1 MQSWAK
7 RGLQTALVTSGLLM
21 LGTGI
26 ASADE
31 QVNPDIPASPLDANV
46 TVPLEIDNNA
56 VGTPPGQANL
66 PGYKGEVSTK
76 TVTKPVSDALHSA
89 SSPGSGTNG
98 IGGGLPS
105 LPGKG
110 AVPAPLARNDSPR
123 QVSGGLT
130 PGGFTT
136 TDDILKGNKV
146 VGDVVVPIQIVD
158 NAIGVLGDAEV
169 KGGSHQQTWSHNQDV
184 KTTGEDSSLAGNVVS
199 LDWALPVQIAGN
211 GGGLAGGTGRVVG
224 GSAGQSTTE
233 TGNITTDGEGSAL
246 SGNVVAGQFATPV
259 QVTGN
264 AASWIIGNADSSGYE
279 AETDAT
285 SGGWVQ
291 TDGDD
296 SSLGGNA
303 GAVPIALPVKVN
315 DNAAAA
321 WGSLANSN
329 SSSAADATAGDT
341 TPGWSNVPTY
351 VQTSGEDSFLAGNA
365 IVPQTADVAN
375 VGGVAASWIGLANT
389 GKDGGTSQSSAV
401 DAGGF
406 VSSEGEGA
414 TGGGNIVDPAVAA
427 PAEVTCIAGTYIGN
441 STATSCEN
449 TVDANAGNGSHTTGD
464 DSTLAGNIVNTQAAL
479 APEVY
484 GVGASHIGQAAAEA
498 TETKTVTAG
507 GYDGTTGDD
516 SSGSGNIVQVPAA
529 VPAEVFGVGG
539 SFIGQ
544 GSGSADETKVVS
556 GGGGGNTA
564 DDNGFL
570 SSNLATT
577 PASLPVQLFGI
588 GAAFIGQGHGAAD
601 GDTTSNAGGDVH
613 ATGDGG
619 AGAGNLVYGPV
630 SLPVQGHNFAAVLGG
645 IASGKGTNL
654 TDSSAGGDATANG
667 ADGALAGNIV
677 QTPVGGAVP
686 VTGLG
691 VAGAGIAKG
700 DSVSDVMSEAG
711 GDATTNG
718 DNGAVA
724 GNIIGAQ
731 ALPITPVTHD
741 AVAAAGLADAEGS
754 NTVDAL
760 SGGDVETSGLDGSLS
775 GNILDI
781 PAAADPEVFG
791 DAIAAVGGASKT
803 NAESVIDGQAGGD
816 SITDGNGEALSGFN
830 LHRPFIFVIP
840 VNEFEMPVLAVADEN
855 STDDTEVNDEDYT
868 RAFTDSVGS
877 EMPIDALPTL
887 PFGALAVP
895 SLNGA
900 GALPTTPAIGG
911 ARADGPQLGGLTA
924 GLTALKQVGA
934 IPAQLPKSALPALP
948 GTPALPGVSALPGTS
963 ALPGVPALPGTPALP
978 GQGRADAPKISQLPS
993 LPSVTSLPIAG
1004 GLPVDLPAV
1013 GQLPIGQLPVG
1024 QLPAAGKL
1032 PVDLPAV
1039 GQLPIGQLPVG
1050 QLPAAGKLLVGQLP
1064 VGQLPVGQLPAAGK
1078 LPVGQLPAAGK
1089 LPVGQLP
1096 AAGKLPVQLPTEGK
1110 LPVQLPTAGTL
1121 PVVNST
1127 PAMPTAQVPALA
1139 GVDSSPLSMFQ
1150 RFLGTLTGKKF
1161 HTM

>member
-7 RGLQTALVTSGLLM
+7 RGLQTALVTGGLLM

-31 QVNPDIPASPLDANV
+31 QVNPDTPASPLDANV
-46 TVPLEIDNNA
+46 TVPVEIDNNA
-56 VGTPPGQANL
+56 VGTPLGQADL

-76 TVTKPVSDALHSA
+76 AVTKPVSDALDSA
-89 SSPGSGTNG
+89 SSPGGSTDG

-105 LPGKG
+105 LSGKNA
-110 AVPAPLARNDSPR
+110 AVPAPLAAKDSAR
-123 QVSGGLT
+123 QITGGPT
-130 PGGFTT
+130 GGGFTT

-158 NAIGVLGDAEV
+158 NAIGVIGDAEV
-169 KGGSHQQTWSHNQDV
+169 EGGTHDQTWSHNQDIE
-184 KTTGEDSSLAGNVVS
+184 TTGEDSSLAGNVVS

-224 GSAGQSTTE
+224 GSASQSTTE

-246 SGNVVAGQFATPV
+246 SGNVLAGQFATPV

-264 AASWIIGNADSSGYE
+264 AASWIIGNANSSGYD
-279 AETDAT
+279 AETEAT
-285 SGGWVQ
+285 SGGWVE
-291 TDGDD
+291 TDGDE
-296 SSLGGNA
+296 SALGGNV

-329 SSSAADATAGDT
+329 SSSSADATAGDT
-341 TPGWSNVPTY
+341 TPGWSNVPSY
-351 VQTSGEDSFLAGNA
+351 VQTSGEDSAVAGNA

-389 GKDGGTSQSSAV
+389 GTDGGTSQSSVV

-406 VSSEGEGA
+406 VSSEGEGSA
-414 TGGGNIVDPAVAA
+414 GGGNIVDPAVAA
-427 PAEVTCIAGTYIGN
+427 PVEVTCIAGTYIGSAN
-441 STATSCEN
+441 VASCEN

-479 APEVY
+479 APEVF
-484 GVGASHIGQAAAEA
+484 GVAGSHIGQATAEA
-498 TETKTVTAG
+498 SETKTVTAG
-507 GYDGTTGDD
+507 AYDGTTGND

-544 GSGSADETKVVS
+544 STASAEETKVVS

-570 SSNLATT
+570 SSNLGTV
-577 PASLPVQLFGI
+577 PVSLPVQAFGI
-588 GAAFIGQGHGAAD
+588 GGAFIGQGHGGAD

-619 AGAGNLVYGPV
+619 AGSGNLVYGPV
-630 SLPVQGHNFAAVLGG
+630 SLPVQAHNFAGVLGG

-654 TDSSAGGDATANG
+654 TDSNAGGDATANG
-667 ADGALAGNIV
+667 EEGALAGNIV
-677 QTPVGGAVP
+677 QTPIGGAVP
-686 VTGLG
+686 VTGHG
-691 VAGAGIAKG
+691 IAGAGIAEG
-700 DSVSDVMSEAG
+700 DSVSDVLSEAG
-711 GDATTNG
+711 GDATTTG
-718 DNGAVA
+718 DEGAVS

-731 ALPITPVTHD
+731 ALPIVPVTHD
-741 AVAAAGLADAEGS
+741 AVAAAGLADAEGA

-781 PAAADPEVFG
+781 PAAVDPEVFG
-791 DAIAAVGGASKT
+791 NAIAAAGGV
-803 NAESVIDGQAGGD
+803 AETEADSMITGQAGGD
-816 SITDGNGEALSGFN
+816 SITDGSGSALSGFN
-830 LHRPFIFVIP
+830 FHHPLVFVIP
-840 VNEFEMPVLAVADEN
+840 LNEFEIPILAIADEN
-855 STDDTEVNDEDYT
+855 STDSTVINEEEFT
-868 RAFTDSVGS
+868 RAFTDTVGS
-877 EMPIDALPTL
+877 EMPIDALPAL
-887 PFGALAVP
+887 PFGAPA
-895 SLNGA
+895 LNGA
-900 GALPTTPAIGG
+900 GALPSTPAIGG
-911 ARADGPQLGGLTA
+911 ARADGPQVATLPVQVA
-924 GLTALKQVGA
+924 GLTALKQLQT
-934 IPAQLPKSALPALP
+934 IPAQLPKSDLPELP
-948 GTPALPGVSALPGTS
+948 GTPALPGV
-963 ALPGVPALPGTPALP
+963 PALPKTPGLP
-978 GQGRADAPKISQLPS
+978 GDAARADAPKLAQLP
-993 LPSVTSLPIAG
+993 T
-1004 GLPVDLPAV
+1004 LPALTN
-1013 GQLPIGQLPVG
+1013 G
-1024 QLPAAGKL
+1024 LPAA
-1032 PVDLPAV
+1032 
-1039 GQLPIGQLPVG
+1039 
-1050 QLPAAGKLLVGQLP
+1050 
-1064 VGQLPVGQLPAAGK
+1064 
-1078 LPVGQLPAAGK
+1078 
-1089 LPVGQLP
+1089 
-1096 AAGKLPVQLPTEGK
+1096 GK

-1121 PVVNST
+1121 PTAGNLPVQLPTAGSLPTAGGLPAAGELPVQLPTSGTLPAVNST

-1150 RFLGTLTGKKF
+1150 RFLGSLTGKKF

>member
-7 RGLQTALVTSGLLM
+7 RGLQTALVTGGLLM

-31 QVNPDIPASPLDANV
+31 QVNPDTPASPLDANV
-46 TVPLEIDNNA
+46 TVPVEIDNNA
-56 VGTPPGQANL
+56 VGTPLGQADL
-66 PGYKGEVSTK
+66 PGYKGEISTK
-76 TVTKPVSDALHSA
+76 AVTKPVSDALDSA
-89 SSPGSGTNG
+89 SSPGGSTDGV
-98 IGGGLPS
+98 GGGLPS
-105 LPGKG
+105 LPTTG
-110 AVPAPLARNDSPR
+110 AVPAPLAAKDSAR
-123 QVSGGLT
+123 QVSGGMT
-130 PGGFTT
+130 EGGFTT

-158 NAIGVLGDAEV
+158 NAIGVIGDAEV
-169 KGGSHQQTWSHNQDV
+169 EGGSHDQTWSHNQDV
-184 KTTGEDSSLAGNVVS
+184 ETTGEDSSLAGNVVS

-224 GSAGQSTTE
+224 GSASQSTTE

-264 AASWIIGNADSSGYE
+264 AASWIIGNANSSGYE

-285 SGGWVQ
+285 SGGWVE

-296 SSLGGNA
+296 SALGGNV

-329 SSSAADATAGDT
+329 SSSSADATAGDT
-341 TPGWSNVPTY
+341 TPGWSNVPSY
-351 VQTSGEDSFLAGNA
+351 VQTSGEDSAVAGNA

-389 GKDGGTSQSSAV
+389 GKDGGTSHSSVV

-406 VSSEGEGA
+406 VSSEGEGSA
-414 TGGGNIVDPAVAA
+414 GGGNIVDPAVAA
-427 PAEVTCIAGTYIGN
+427 PVEVTCIAGTYIGN
-441 STATSCEN
+441 VSSTSCEN

-484 GVGASHIGQAAAEA
+484 GVGGSHIGQAVAEA

-507 GYDGTTGDD
+507 GYDGSTGDD

-544 GSGSADETKVVS
+544 GTGTADETKVVS

-570 SSNLATT
+570 SSNLGTV
-577 PASLPVQLFGI
+577 PVSLPVQAFGI
-588 GAAFIGQGHGAAD
+588 GGAFIGQGHGGAD

-630 SLPVQGHNFAAVLGG
+630 SLPVQAHNFAAVLGG

-654 TDSSAGGDATANG
+654 TDSNAGGDATANG
-667 ADGALAGNIV
+667 EEGALAGNIV
-677 QTPVGGAVP
+677 QTPVGGVVP
-686 VTGLG
+686 VTGHG
-691 VAGAGIAKG
+691 IAGAGIAEG
-700 DSVSDVMSEAG
+700 SSVSDVVSEAG

-731 ALPITPVTHD
+731 ALPTVPVTHD
-741 AVAAAGLADAEGS
+741 AIAAAGIANSEGS
-754 NTVDAL
+754 DTVDAL

-791 DAIAAVGGASKT
+791 DAIAAAGGVST
-803 NAESVIDGQAGGD
+803 TDAESMITGQAGGD
-816 SITDGNGEALSGFN
+816 SITDGSGEALSGFN
-830 LHRPFIFVIP
+830 FHHPLVFVIP
-840 VNEFEMPVLAVADEN
+840 LNELEIPVLAIADEN
-855 STDDTEVNDEDYT
+855 STDSTEINDEQYT

-877 EMPIDALPTL
+877 EMPIDALPAL
-887 PFGALAVP
+887 PFGAPAVP

-900 GALPTTPAIGG
+900 GTLPTTPAIGG
-911 ARADGPQLGGLTA
+911 ARADVPQVGTLPVQVA
-924 GLTALKQVGA
+924 GLTALKQLTAVPTA
-934 IPAQLPKSALPALP
+934 LPKSELPELP
-948 GTPALPGVSALPGTS
+948 GTPALPGV
-963 ALPGVPALPGTPALP
+963 PALPNTPGLP
-978 GQGRADAPKISQLPS
+978 GDAARADAPKL
-993 LPSVTSLPIAG
+993 A
-1004 GLPVDLPAV
+1004 
-1013 GQLPIGQLPVG
+1013 
-1024 QLPAAGKL
+1024 QLPA
-1032 PVDLPAV
+1032 LPALN
-1039 GQLPIGQLPVG
+1039 GLPTAGTLPT
-1050 QLPAAGKLLVGQLP
+1050 AGN
-1064 VGQLPVGQLPAAGK
+1064 
-1078 LPVGQLPAAGK
+1078 
-1089 LPVGQLP
+1089 
-1096 AAGKLPVQLPTEGK
+1096 LPVQLPTAGSLPTAGNLPVQLPTAGSLPAAGE

-1121 PVVNST
+1121 PAVNST
-1127 PAMPTAQVPALA
+1127 PALPTAQVPALA
-1139 GVDSSPLSMFQ
+1139 NVDSSPMSMFQ

>member
-7 RGLQTALVTSGLLM
+7 RGLQTALVTGGLLM

-31 QVNPDIPASPLDANV
+31 QVNPDTPASPLDANV
-46 TVPLEIDNNA
+46 TVPVEIDNNA
-56 VGTPPGQANL
+56 VGTPLGQVDV

-76 TVTKPVSDALHSA
+76 AVTKPVADALASA
-89 SSPGSGTNG
+89 KSPAGGSGSL
-98 IGGGLPS
+98 GGGLPA
-105 LPGKG
+105 LPSTD
-110 AVPAPLARNDSPR
+110 AVPAPLASSDSAR
-123 QVSGGLT
+123 QISGGMT

-146 VGDVVVPIQIVD
+146 VGDLVVPIQIVD
-158 NAIGVLGDAEV
+158 NAIGVIGDAEV
-169 KGGSHQQTWSHNQDV
+169 EGGDHTQTYSHNQDIE
-184 KTTGEDSSLAGNVVS
+184 TTGEGSSLAGNVVA

-211 GGGLAGGTGRVVG
+211 GGGLAGGTGRVNG
-224 GSAGQSTTE
+224 GSASQSTTE

-264 AASWIIGNADSSGYE
+264 AASWIIGNGNSSGYE

-285 SGGWVQ
+285 SGGWIE

-296 SSLGGNA
+296 SAVGGTV
-303 GAVPIALPVKVN
+303 GAVPIAIPVKFN

-321 WGSLANSN
+321 WGSVANSD
-329 SSSAADATAGDT
+329 SSSSADATAGDT
-341 TPGWSNVPTY
+341 TPGWANVPSY
-351 VQTSGEDSFLAGNA
+351 VQTSGEDSAVGGNA

-389 GKDGGTSQSSAV
+389 GADGGTSQSSTV

-406 VSSEGEGA
+406 VSSEGEGSA
-414 TGGGNIVDPAVAA
+414 GGGNIVDPALAA
-427 PAEVTCIAGTYIGN
+427 PVEVTCIAGTYIGN
-441 STATSCEN
+441 VSATNCEN

-484 GVGASHIGQAAAEA
+484 GVGGSHIGQATAEA

-507 GYDGTTGDD
+507 AYDGTTGND
-516 SSGSGNIVQVPAA
+516 SSGSGNIVQVPVGAP
-529 VPAEVFGVGG
+529 VEIMGVGG

-570 SSNLATT
+570 SSNLGTV
-577 PASLPVQLFGI
+577 PVSLPVQAFGI
-588 GAAFIGQGHGAAD
+588 GGAFIGQGHGASN

-630 SLPVQGHNFAAVLGG
+630 SLPVQAHNFAAVLGG
-645 IASGKGTNL
+645 IASGNGSNL

-667 ADGALAGNIV
+667 EEGALAGNIV
-677 QTPVGGAVP
+677 QTPIGGTVP
-686 VTGLG
+686 VTGHG
-691 VAGAGIAKG
+691 IAGAGIAEG
-700 DSVSDVMSEAG
+700 SSVNDVMSAAG

-724 GNIIGAQ
+724 GNIIGVQ
-731 ALPITPVTHD
+731 ALPLVPVTHD
-741 AVAAAGLADAEGS
+741 AVSAAGIATAEG
-754 NTVDAL
+754 TDTLDAA

-781 PAAADPEVFG
+781 PAAVDPEVFG
-791 DAIAAVGGASKT
+791 NAIAVAGGVSETTADSMIT
-803 NAESVIDGQAGGD
+803 GQAGGD
-816 SITDGNGEALSGFN
+816 SITDGSGQALSGFN
-830 LHRPFIFVIP
+830 FHHPLVFVIP
-840 VNEFEMPVLAVADEN
+840 VNELEIPVLAIAKEY
-855 STDDTEVNDEDYT
+855 STDSTEINGEEFT

-877 EMPIDALPTL
+877 EMPIDALPALPVGAPAL
-887 PFGALAVP
+887 PFGAPAVP

-900 GALPTTPAIGG
+900 GVLPTTPEIAAPGA
-911 ARADGPQLGGLTA
+911 ARADVPQVGTLPVQLA
-924 GLTALKQVGA
+924 GLSALKNLNGA
-934 IPAQLPKSALPALP
+934 VPANPELPKLP
-948 GTPALPGVSALPGTS
+948 GKADLPNVPAVPATP
-963 ALPGVPALPGTPALP
+963 ALPGVPALPATPALP
-978 GQGRADAPKISQLPS
+978 GQDARVDAPKVAQLPQ
-993 LPSVTSLPIAG
+993 LPAAG
-1004 GLPVDLPAV
+1004 NLPVDLPAV
-1013 GQLPIGQLPVG
+1013 GT
-1024 QLPAAGKL
+1024 LPAL
-1032 PVDLPAV
+1032 P
-1039 GQLPIGQLPVG
+1039 Q
-1050 QLPAAGKLLVGQLP
+1050 
-1064 VGQLPVGQLPAAGK
+1064 
-1078 LPVGQLPAAGK
+1078 
-1089 LPVGQLP
+1089 
-1096 AAGKLPVQLPTEGK
+1096 AGKLPVQLPTEGK
-1110 LPVQLPTAGTL
+1110 LPVQLPTSGTL
-1121 PVVNST
+1121 PAVSGT
-1127 PAMPTAQVPALA
+1127 PAMPNAQVPALA
-1139 GVDSSPLSMFQ
+1139 NVDSSPLSMFQ
-1150 RFLGTLTGKKF
+1150 RFVGTLTGKKF